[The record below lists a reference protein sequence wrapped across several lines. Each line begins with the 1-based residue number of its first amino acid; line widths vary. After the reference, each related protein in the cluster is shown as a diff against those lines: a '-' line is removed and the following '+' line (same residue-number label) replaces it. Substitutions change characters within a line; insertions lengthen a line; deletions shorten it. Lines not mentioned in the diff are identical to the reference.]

1 MRLANRAAVITG
13 GGSGM
18 GAASAIMFAKEGAKV
33 MVADVD
39 AEKGQAVVD
48 QIRANGGTALFA
60 RTDVSKDA
68 EVKAMVDQA
77 IEEFGGLNIVFNV
90 AGIPQLTK
98 PMETITEE
106 EWDRVMAVNVKSI
119 WLTAKAASAAL
130 RKAGNGVIINTGSVG
145 GLRPRPGSV
154 CYSASKGAVQAIT
167 TALAIELAADNIRVL
182 CINPGPTDTP
192 MLPKFMKTFNPEV
205 VDIIAKGTALG
216 KMVTSE
222 DIAYCAVFLASD
234 EASKITG
241 IDIKVDSGLWIN
253 RGAT

>member
-1 MRLANRAAVITG
+1 VRLANRAAVITG

-33 MVADVD
+33 MVADIDAEQGQATVD
-39 AEKGQAVVD
+39 AV
-48 QIRANGGTALFA
+48 RANGGTALFV
-60 RTDVSKDA
+60 RTDVSKED
-68 EVKAMVDQA
+68 EVNAMVEQA
-77 IEEFGGLNIVFNV
+77 IEAFGGLSIVFNV
-90 AGIPQLTK
+90 AGIPQLSK
-98 PMETITEE
+98 PFETITVS
-106 EWDRVMAVNVKSI
+106 EWERIMAVNVMSI
-119 WLTAKAASAAL
+119 FLTAKAASAAL
-130 RKAGNGVIINTGSVG
+130 RKAGNGVILNTGSVG

-167 TALAIELAADNIRVL
+167 TALAIELAPDNIRVC

-192 MLPKFMKTFNPEV
+192 MLPKFMTKFTPEV
-205 VDIIAKGTALG
+205 LDVIATGTALG

-222 DIAYCAVFLASD
+222 DIAYAAVFLASD